1 MNPSSTL
8 VESKSESLVV
18 NNRLIQRSKI
28 KIGSTY
34 ESIRNIKNLYES
46 YTPKRWYF
54 ELFDCARRLCLGAI
68 PVLIFRGSTL
78 QIIVVLLV
86 SLASVCIFMYQ
97 TPYIHRQDNN
107 LAIIAQWSITLV
119 VISAMVIK
127 VQAVQPT
134 KQNSNGLGAVL
145 IILNVIVILF
155 SLAAAVIGSKV
166 DEEDDGED
174 DPTAVVTTM
183 LGMDEEEEEDDKEG
197 KEEGDDDEEEESSSE
212 EDDDDNKKEKKKG
225 KEEESDSDDDLPP
238 LPRPQVTSS
247 TKRTVSRTM
256 MNEEE
261 EEDEVSTMDAIKQQR
276 NLSLQRFGSKR
287 TVPPPPPASQRFKN
301 PVNAAGNEVEMGTM
315 GSNRLPIT
323 ASRRI
328 NTGNNGS
335 VTSVRMMSTRG
346 IQSSSSGDMVDDDG
360 PQVVVNP
367 MRSGNTTAS
376 TRITSSKQ
384 KR

>member
-1 MNPSSTL
+1 
-8 VESKSESLVV
+8 
-18 NNRLIQRSKI
+18 
-28 KIGSTY
+28 
-34 ESIRNIKNLYES
+34 
-46 YTPKRWYF
+46 
-54 ELFDCARRLCLGAI
+54 
-68 PVLIFRGSTL
+68 
-78 QIIVVLLV
+78 
-86 SLASVCIFMYQ
+86 MYQ

-145 IILNVIVILF
+145 IILNVIVIAF

-166 DEEDDGED
+166 DEEEGDED

-183 LGMDEEEEEDDKEG
+183 LGIDEEEEEDEEG
-197 KEEGDDDEEEESSSE
+197 KDKKEGDDDEEESSSE
-212 EDDDDNKKEKKKG
+212 EDGDEDKKEKKTS
-225 KEEESDSDDDLPP
+225 KEEECDSDDEEEEEDEGQKEKSEQTNKHVSVSKRALPP

-247 TKRTVSRTM
+247 TKRTVSRTI
-256 MNEEE
+256 NEEE
-261 EEDEVSTMDAIKQQR
+261 EEEGGDDVSTMDAIKQQR
-276 NLSLQRFGSKR
+276 NLSVQRFGSKR
-287 TVPPPPPASQRFKN
+287 MVPPPPPASQRFRN
-301 PVNAAGNEVEMGTM
+301 PVNASNEVEMGTM
-315 GSNRLPIT
+315 GGNNQRLPIT

-328 NTGNNGS
+328 GGNSGS
-335 VTSVRMMSTRG
+335 ITSVSSSRMMSTRG
-346 IQSSSSGDMVDDDG
+346 IQSSSSGENDDDS

-376 TRITSSKQ
+376 TRITSSNQ